1 MQELVERIR
10 AEGVYVGDGIV
21 KLDGFLNHQVD
32 PELTGRMGQA
42 FVRQFDQLGVA
53 APDKIITAEVSGIPA
68 ALATAAIYGVPVLY
82 ARKHQSS
89 VMTDV
94 YYFAQTKSR
103 TKGIEVNLLI
113 SKKYLD
119 DSHRVLIIDD
129 FLATGSTI
137 GALTSL
143 IDASGARLL
152 GIGCVIEKPFENG
165 RDTLKHLDVP
175 VVSLAKIE
183 VNNDELRVYD

>member
-1 MQELVERIR
+1 MQELIDRIKL
-10 AEGVYVGDGIV
+10 EGIHVGGGIV

-32 PELTGRMGQA
+32 AELTEKMGA
-42 FVRQFDQLGVA
+42 EFVRLFERQ
-53 APDKIITAEVSGIPA
+53 KIETPNKIVTAEVSGIPA
-68 ALATAAIYGVPVLY
+68 ALATARILGIPMLY

-103 TKGIEVNLLI
+103 TKGGEVSLLI
-113 SKKYLD
+113 SKKYLGAD
-119 DSHRVLIIDD
+119 DRVLVIDD
-129 FLATGSTI
+129 FLATGATI
-137 GALTSL
+137 RALSSL

-165 RDTLKHLDVP
+165 RAALNHLGIP
-175 VVSLAKIE
+175 IVSLAKIE
-183 VNNDELRVYD
+183 FADDALRVY